1 MIRTDTILT
10 IPGMNRAD
18 RLEQVRRQSAQRA
31 RIGRQRIM
39 EVYARQSMLESLKA
53 AVASQKRS

>member
-10 IPGMNRAD
+10 IPGMNQAD